1 MSVPVAYQRL
11 DHLCNARAALSVDLA
26 RIIDGRAIGAWGSIF
41 GARRG
46 DHGCA
51 RRCQRSSGPAR
62 QIGVM
67 QDSAPSTASELG
79 AVLGRGGKET
89 DPHGVSSILWTH
101 LVREPRRKTIRAQK
115 KESDGGHL
123 ERSEALA
130 RRKVSFLQRQGDTD
144 LHASVRSKAVTDAC
158 VTELIETWTASLS
171 VRRTESLYAPTY
183 FVLHA
188 TSRPSRHATVTLT
201 RPLSV

>member
-1 MSVPVAYQRL
+1 MGPRGRRRCCRRMSVPAAYQRQ
-11 DHLCNARAALSVDLA
+11 DHLCNARAALSVHHP

-46 DHGCA
+46 DHGCTH
-51 RRCQRSSGPAR
+51 RCQRSSGPAR

-79 AVLGRGGKET
+79 AVLGRGGKEA

-101 LVREPRRKTIRAQK
+101 LVREPRRKTIRGEK
-115 KESDGGHL
+115 KKSDGGHL

-144 LHASVRSKAVTDAC
+144 LHASVGSKAVTDAC
-158 VTELIETWTASLS
+158 VTELC
-171 VRRTESLYAPTY
+171 VRVSW
-183 FVLHA
+183 
-188 TSRPSRHATVTLT
+188 S
-201 RPLSV
+201 

>member
-1 MSVPVAYQRL
+1 MRDSPRALGEQAGEQGVGPRGRRRCHRRMSVPVAEDRL
-11 DHLCNARAALSVDLA
+11 YHLWTARAALSVHRP
-26 RIIDGRAIGAWGSIF
+26 RIIDGRAISTLGSF
-41 GARRG
+41 FSTRCAE
-46 DHGCA
+46 HGCA
-51 RRCQRSSGPAR
+51 RRSHRSSGPAR

-144 LHASVRSKAVTDAC
+144 LHASLYSKAVTDAC
-158 VTELIETWTASLS
+158 VTELQKE
-171 VRRTESLYAPTY
+171 VRGDCVSGGDG
-183 FVLHA
+183 
-188 TSRPSRHATVTLT
+188 
-201 RPLSV
+201 

>member
-1 MSVPVAYQRL
+1 MSVPAAYQRQ
-11 DHLCNARAALSVDLA
+11 DHLCSVRGA
-26 RIIDGRAIGAWGSIF
+26 IMAVSGVIIAIHACGRCGSF
-41 GARRG
+41 CGRRRG
-46 DHGCA
+46 KHGCA

-144 LHASVRSKAVTDAC
+144 LHASVRSKAVTDAY
-158 VTELIETWTASLS
+158 VTELPL
-171 VRRTESLYAPTY
+171 RPRTSPIKTR
-183 FVLHA
+183 A
-188 TSRPSRHATVTLT
+188 TR
-201 RPLSV
+201 

>member
-1 MSVPVAYQRL
+1 
-11 DHLCNARAALSVDLA
+11 
-26 RIIDGRAIGAWGSIF
+26 
-41 GARRG
+41 
-46 DHGCA
+46 
-51 RRCQRSSGPAR
+51 
-62 QIGVM
+62 M

-89 DPHGVSSILWTH
+89 DPHGVSSILRTH

-144 LHASVRSKAVTDAC
+144 LHACLSQKAVTDAC
-158 VTELIETWTASLS
+158 VTELL
-171 VRRTESLYAPTY
+171 RCPK
-183 FVLHA
+183 
-188 TSRPSRHATVTLT
+188 
-201 RPLSV
+201 

>member
-158 VTELIETWTASLS
+158 VTELRVCGPAPIRDP
-171 VRRTESLYAPTY
+171 RRRCVSC
-183 FVLHA
+183 
-188 TSRPSRHATVTLT
+188 RT
-201 RPLSV
+201 RPRLLRLRCTRLFYY

>member
-1 MSVPVAYQRL
+1 MGFVSFFVPGVVRR
-11 DHLCNARAALSVDLA
+11 DWSSSSVDTK
-26 RIIDGRAIGAWGSIF
+26 
-41 GARRG
+41 
-46 DHGCA
+46 
-51 RRCQRSSGPAR
+51 
-62 QIGVM
+62 IGVM
-67 QDSAPSTASELG
+67 QDSATSTASELG
-79 AVLGRGGKET
+79 ALLGRGGKET

-158 VTELIETWTASLS
+158 VTELGQHKKSKCAVVCTLRAA
-171 VRRTESLYAPTY
+171 RRTVRLSGGSGESG
-183 FVLHA
+183 
-188 TSRPSRHATVTLT
+188 
-201 RPLSV
+201 LSAAAGVCALSPV

>member
-1 MSVPVAYQRL
+1 MGPRGRRRCCRRMSVPAAYQRQ
-11 DHLCNARAALSVDLA
+11 DHLCNARAALSVHHP

-46 DHGCA
+46 DHGCTH
-51 RRCQRSSGPAR
+51 RCQRSSGPAR

-130 RRKVSFLQRQGDTD
+130 RRKLFPTAPRRHRSPRFCALESCNRRVCDR
-144 LHASVRSKAVTDAC
+144 AKIEVRTWNHELDA
-158 VTELIETWTASLS
+158 
-171 VRRTESLYAPTY
+171 
-183 FVLHA
+183 
-188 TSRPSRHATVTLT
+188 
-201 RPLSV
+201 

>member
-1 MSVPVAYQRL
+1 
-11 DHLCNARAALSVDLA
+11 
-26 RIIDGRAIGAWGSIF
+26 
-41 GARRG
+41 
-46 DHGCA
+46 
-51 RRCQRSSGPAR
+51 
-62 QIGVM
+62 M

-158 VTELIETWTASLS
+158 VTELYIRLYKLFLRRNSPS
-171 VRRTESLYAPTY
+171 PSRVRVPRTRDDFP
-183 FVLHA
+183 
-188 TSRPSRHATVTLT
+188 SRPPRAALHV
-201 RPLSV
+201 P

>member
-1 MSVPVAYQRL
+1 MGPRGRRRCCRRMSVPAAYQQLVRL
-11 DHLCNARAALSVDLA
+11 CSARADPFVHRA
-26 RIIDGRAIGAWGSIF
+26 RILVRRAISAWGSIF
-41 GARRG
+41 RPRHAAHR
-46 DHGCA
+46 CA
-51 RRCQRSSGPAR
+51 SRCQRSSGPAR

-79 AVLGRGGKET
+79 AVLRRGGKET

-130 RRKVSFLQRQGDTD
+130 RRKVSFLLRKGDTD
-144 LHASVRSKAVTDAC
+144 LHASVEQKRC
-158 VTELIETWTASLS
+158 N
-171 VRRTESLYAPTY
+171 RR
-183 FVLHA
+183 VCDRA
-188 TSRPSRHATVTLT
+188 TS
-201 RPLSV
+201 